1 MPGKMHTDFLESA
14 PRRKPCPN
22 GREGATRLYVEVT
35 CPQCHKVFVD
45 IPALEL
51 LRTCET

>member
-22 GREGATRLYVEVT
+22 RREGATRLYVEVT

>member
-1 MPGKMHTDFLESA
+1 MQVPQPLELLHLIA
-14 PRRKPCPN
+14 PL
-22 GREGATRLYVEVT
+22 TRLYVEVT

>member
-14 PRRKPCPN
+14 PRRNPSPS